1 MTVGLVNSQFFTCA
15 SSELVINTQPILKV
29 TPPAAKCH

>member
-15 SSELVINTQPILKV
+15 SSELVINIEFL
-29 TPPAAKCH
+29 AADFEK